1 MSSWMWK
8 KQSGFKDQ
16 GFSGIKKG
24 IGIPNSST
32 TKHPSV
38 RRRTKLMGYGTKKEN
53 GVKERGTLLM

>member
-32 TKHPSV
+32 TKHPSI

-53 GVKERGTLLM
+53 GVKE